1 MSCQISS
8 IAEITVPPWSRQRK
22 HDLTFPLLPVRASVG
37 TDLVLSLSLAA
48 RNVPSKST
56 SALKANVCV
65 PTHCDCTYHTR
76 EKKQGRGEKGM
87 RRKGQ
92 AAVTTRRDTAR
103 REACVSRKK
112 WFHHTHA
119 HEERP
124 AASCFQTIS
133 TDLRPRSHTA
143 SAPTV
148 YATRPL
154 RSTKP

>member
-1 MSCQISS
+1 MVTAAQARFDVSPLARESKCWYRPGV
-8 IAEITVPPWSRQRK
+8 ELELGRQERPVEVNLCLEGK
-22 HDLTFPLLPVRASVG
+22 RVCSHPLRLH
-37 TDLVLSLSLAA
+37 LS
-48 RNVPSKST
+48 
-56 SALKANVCV
+56 
-65 PTHCDCTYHTR
+65 YER
-76 EKKQGRGEKGM
+76 EEAGQGGKGM

-133 TDLRPRSHTA
+133 TDLRPRSHTT